1 MEETLLE
8 EIFWDREQ
16 GVLMCIT
23 KEERQVMDQIE
34 LDQHEEK
41 LRKLVHNIRNKKLRK
56 KINTFIDL
64 ALEDILKRE
73 AERLEKYYKQGFKD
87 GVNLIM
93 ECKS

>member
-8 EIFWDREQ
+8 EIYWDREQ
-16 GVLMCIT
+16 GVLRYLT
-23 KEERQVMDQIE
+23 NGERQVMDQIE
-34 LDQHEEK
+34 LNQHEEK

-64 ALEDILKRE
+64 AMEDLLSRE

-87 GVNLIM
+87 GVSLIM